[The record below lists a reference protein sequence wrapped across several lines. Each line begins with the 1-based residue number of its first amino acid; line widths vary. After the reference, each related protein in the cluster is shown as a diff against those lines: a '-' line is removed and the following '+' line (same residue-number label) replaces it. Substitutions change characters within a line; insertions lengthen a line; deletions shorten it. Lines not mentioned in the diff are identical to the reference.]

1 MLKYLLLFSCF
12 LLSSSSEETIPW
24 SDDLKLDWSYFRG
37 QPQEDT
43 DAVAITA
50 SGISFGYSIQKTDDK
65 VTSFKVNV
73 IAHFYPDKSWY
84 KPEKS
89 NDTILMHER
98 LHFDITEWHARLLRK
113 QIVTLQPTQNV
124 SSTLDNLYA
133 DISKTLKETQ
143 NTYDAES
150 DHSRNIEKQFFWQ
163 KKVALELKR
172 LEKFK
177 E

>member
-163 KKVALELKR
+163 KKVALELKK

>member
-1 MLKYLLLFSCF
+1 M
-12 LLSSSSEETIPW
+12 
-24 SDDLKLDWSYFRG
+24 KLDWSYFRG

-50 SGISFGYSIQKTDDK
+50 SGISFGYSVQKTDDK
-65 VTSFKVNV
+65 VTGFKVNV
-73 IAHFYPDKSWY
+73 LAHFYPDKSWY

-89 NDTILMHER
+89 NNTILMHER
-98 LHFDITEWHARLLRK
+98 LHFDITELHARLLRK
-113 QIVTLQPTQNV
+113 QIATLQPSQNV
-124 SSTLDNLYA
+124 SSTLDNLYT
-133 DISKTLKETQ
+133 DISKTLRETQ

-163 KKVALELKR
+163 KKIAAELKK
-172 LEKFK
+172 LDKFK